1 MPCFPSPLPT
11 ALGWGFLIV
20 LFGML
25 TAAAYADL
33 RWVVVPK
40 KLSLTILASGIFANL
55 VRGIVIG
62 SLEQRVWVLP
72 SGPFLGAMDGLL
84 FSLAGLFGGLLI
96 FLPLF
101 GMGIVGGGDAKLFA
115 AMAAWTGIHAALWIL
130 GVSAV
135 TMLLLMSVRYLLV
148 IANLGPSAL
157 RDVRRRPDNPELK
170 PVPFKRFG
178 AYSPALLLAALIVLP
193 WLCRVHLGLRSSD
206 TVSTAQ
212 NAHTAIHRL
221 PAGDSRGP

>member
-1 MPCFPSPLPT
+1 MPCFPSP
-11 ALGWGFLIV
+11 ALGWGFLIA

-25 TAAAYADL
+25 AAAAYADL

-40 KLSLTILASGIFANL
+40 KLSLTILALGIVLNL

-62 SLEQRVWVLP
+62 SLEKPVWVL
-72 SGPFLGAMDGLL
+72 SAGPFYGAMDGLL

-96 FLPLF
+96 FMPLF

-115 AMAAWTGIHAALWIL
+115 AMAAWTGILAALWIW
-130 GVSAV
+130 GVSV
-135 TMLLLMSVRYLLV
+135 VVMLVLMSIRYLLV
-148 IANLGPSAL
+148 VASFGTGAL
-157 RDVRRRPDNPELK
+157 RGVRRRPDNPERK

-178 AYSPALLLAALIVLP
+178 AYSPALLVAAILVLP
-193 WLCRVHLGLRSSD
+193 WLCRDHLGLRSAD

-212 NAHTAIHRL
+212 IHRL
-221 PAGDSRGP
+221 PAGESHGP